1 MRKLGRFEP
10 MLGRAEIGGIQID
23 VKSRD
28 DIPAILLG
36 LQGLYLNEALREA
49 IFELLLDRFGEDR
62 DLKVGRPG
70 MELWTVLVL
79 AVLKQGLGCDFDRL
93 REHANTHVV
102 LRQLLGHSELERV
115 EIFYGVN
122 ARIWANPVSCSHI
135 TFFVGCSLLPPNRK
149 STGIRTIRTTPTL
162 RGANQSSRTETHTPN
177 PLLPLDL
184 HYSIRNVHPLEPV
197 TYSYDQV
204 IRNVSLLD
212 EDTLR
217 DINELVVRHGHNLC
231 DHNVGERLAGRCD
244 SFVVETD
251 VHYPT
256 DRNLLWDA
264 ARVMVRIAAALA
276 DEWDLSAWR
285 QAKHHAVTL
294 RRLYQRVANTRRS
307 EVWRE
312 DVDAFLAKC
321 EELLAK
327 AEATRADPLERG
339 AWPEELEDLDRY
351 IAHTRRQID
360 QTDRRILQGEV
371 IPQKEKVL
379 SVFEEHTRWIS
390 KGKAGLPV
398 ELGVP
403 VAIVED
409 QYQFILEHQIL
420 WQGGDTDAAVPVIEA
435 TRLRFPEL
443 LACSFDRGFHSP
455 QNQAALGDTLELNA
469 MPAKGR
475 LSASRSAH
483 EAQPDFALAR
493 QQHPAVESAI
503 NNLEQRG
510 LDRVRTHIGI
520 GGHLAVPPLPHHR
533 AYGSVPRRFDRI
545 KRRRGHS
552 VRRRRAFES

>member
-36 LQGLYLNEALREA
+36 LQGLYLNEAVREA
-49 IFELLLDRFGEDR
+49 VFELLLDRFGEDR

-102 LRQLLGHSELERV
+102 LRQLLGHSELE
-115 EIFYGVN
+115 
-122 ARIWANPVSCSHI
+122 
-135 TFFVGCSLLPPNRK
+135 
-149 STGIRTIRTTPTL
+149 
-162 RGANQSSRTETHTPN
+162 
-177 PLLPLDL
+177 
-184 HYSIRNVHPLEPV
+184 PV

-217 DINELVVRHGHNLC
+217 DINELVVRHGHSLC
-231 DHNVGERLAGRCD
+231 DHDVGERLAGRCD
-244 SFVVETD
+244 SFAVETD

-276 DEWDLSAWR
+276 DEWNLTGWR
-285 QAKHHAVTL
+285 QAKHLTVTL
-294 RRLYQRVANTRRS
+294 RRLYQRVASTRRS
-307 EVWRE
+307 EAWRE
-312 DVDAFLAKC
+312 DVDAFLIKC

-327 AEATRADPLERG
+327 TEATRASLLERG
-339 AWPEELEDLDRY
+339 ALPEELKELDRY
-351 IAHTRRQID
+351 IAHTKRQID
-360 QTDRRILQGEV
+360 QTDRRILQEEE
-371 IPQKEKVL
+371 IPQKEKVF
-379 SVFEEHTRWIS
+379 SVFEEHTRWNS
-390 KGKAGLPV
+390 KGKAGVPV

-420 WQGGDTDAAVPVIEA
+420 WQGGDTDAAVPVIVA
-435 TRLRFPEL
+435 TRLALPGTRRLQFRPRLSQSAKPGRPRRHAGTQRHARQGPPVRQPQRTRGAAGLRTGAPAASRRRVGDQQSRAARPGPGAHPWQGGLRPHGRLVHPRCKCAPCRFLDPRTGTRTTQAPATKSCL
-443 LACSFDRGFHSP
+443 TSP
-455 QNQAALGDTLELNA
+455 GNRASAARTGLPAALHGRYFQKSPIWAPKSPPARRLPPNVADQVHLTLNPPVRSGSNLTAEAGSNSK
-469 MPAKGR
+469 KGVFLQTLTTR
-475 LSASRSAH
+475 
-483 EAQPDFALAR
+483 P
-493 QQHPAVESAI
+493 
-503 NNLEQRG
+503 N
-510 LDRVRTHIGI
+510 
-520 GGHLAVPPLPHHR
+520 
-533 AYGSVPRRFDRI
+533 
-545 KRRRGHS
+545 
-552 VRRRRAFES
+552 

>member
-1 MRKLGRFEP
+1 MRKLGRFGP

-49 IFELLLDRFGEDR
+49 IFELLLDRFGEDC

-102 LRQLLGHSELERV
+102 LRQLLGHSELE
-115 EIFYGVN
+115 
-122 ARIWANPVSCSHI
+122 
-135 TFFVGCSLLPPNRK
+135 
-149 STGIRTIRTTPTL
+149 
-162 RGANQSSRTETHTPN
+162 
-177 PLLPLDL
+177 
-184 HYSIRNVHPLEPV
+184 PV

-217 DINELVVRHGHNLC
+217 DINELVVRHGHSLC
-231 DHNVGERLAGRCD
+231 DHDVGERLAGRCD

-276 DEWDLSAWR
+276 DEWNLSGWR

-294 RRLYQRVANTRRS
+294 RRLYQRVASTRRS
-307 EVWRE
+307 EAWRE

-321 EELLAK
+321 GELLAK
-327 AEATRADPLERG
+327 AEATRADLLERG

-390 KGKAGLPV
+390 KGKAGAPV

-409 QYQFILEHQIL
+409 QYQFILEHRIL
-420 WQGGDTDAAVPVIEA
+420 WEGSDTDAAVPVIVA
-435 TRLRFPEL
+435 TRERFPEL

-455 QNQAALGDTLELNA
+455 QNQVALGDRLELNA

-510 LDRVRTHIGI
+510 LDRVRTHGKAGFARTVALSI
-520 GGHLAVPPLPHHR
+520 LAANVLRVGFLIR
-533 AYGSVPRRFDRI
+533 ARE
-545 KRRRGHS
+545 
-552 VRRRRAFES
+552 RARLKFLQRKAA